1 MYNAV
6 GFLNTSL
13 DDMTWIMLFKLLSK
27 WFQITSVNYFPIC
40 TYGYIEYVSQIYDVK
55 SPHITINTCDNIFVP
70 FLNSINFF
78 SGIVELKTCASSYKQ
93 CQ

>member
-27 WFQITSVNYFPIC
+27 WFQITSVSYNPIC
-40 TYGYIEYVSQIYDVK
+40 TYGI
-55 SPHITINTCDNIFVP
+55 
-70 FLNSINFF
+70 
-78 SGIVELKTCASSYKQ
+78 
-93 CQ
+93 